1 MLFRKIATIL
11 LLTFLL
17 FNWVGYWLFLSWFE
31 SREAARLETRID
43 NAQYSADQLILL
55 KVSAAVVPYSN
66 PSAIFE
72 PVSGEVKIGDIHY
85 RYVRK
90 RLYNDSIE
98 FLCIPEKESRQLQ
111 SARNDIFRL
120 VTDVPDNSGHG
131 KTSPAGKASQLLK
144 AFWQQIPTV
153 SLCNFP
159 AAGIIPSKQQEA
171 SLRQGHTRIGKQPPR
186 PALPLSV

>member
-17 FNWVGYWLFLSWFE
+17 FNWVGCWLFLSWFE
-31 SREAARLETRID
+31 SRDAARLETRID
-43 NAQYSADQLILL
+43 NDQYSADQLILL

-66 PSAIFE
+66 PSATFE
-72 PVSGEVKIGDIHY
+72 RVNGEVSIGDIHY

-98 FLCIPEKESRQLQ
+98 FLCIPERESRQLQ
-111 SARNDIFRL
+111 SARNAILRL
-120 VTDVPDNSGHG
+120 VTDVPDNGGHG

-144 AFWQQIPTV
+144 AFWQQIPTISV
-153 SLCNFP
+153 CNFP
-159 AAGIIPSKQQEA
+159 AGPINPGKQQE
-171 SLRQGHTRIGKQPPR
+171 SDPRQGHTRIGKQPPR

>member
-31 SREAARLETRID
+31 SHETARLAARID
-43 NAQYSADQLILL
+43 NDQYTADQLILL
-55 KVSAAVVPYSN
+55 KVSATAVPYSN
-66 PSAIFE
+66 PSTTFE
-72 PVSGEVKIGDIHY
+72 RANGEVKIGDILY

-98 FLCIPEKESRQLQ
+98 FLCIPQRESRQLQ

-131 KTSPAGKASQLLK
+131 KTSPAGKATQLLK
-144 AFWQQIPTV
+144 AFWQQIPTI
-153 SLCNFP
+153 SRCNYP
-159 AAGIIPSKQQEA
+159 AALINPAKQQEA
-171 SLRQGHTRIGKQPPR
+171 DPRPGFTRIGKQPPR
-186 PALPLSV
+186 PVHSLSV